1 MSGMKESTS
10 REQILT
16 KVRNALMEK
25 TEIPYPDIDLT
36 SDVLQPIDQPEG
48 LEVVFAEELI
58 KNKGQ
63 FIYCENEK
71 QFADYLTALMQEKN
85 WSHLWTTSQ
94 KVQSVLQATG
104 ISYSEDETQLDHPV
118 VGITDC
124 EKLIARSGSV
134 LVSDL
139 RSGRRANFAFPDI
152 HLVMAYSSQVVPGIK
167 RAIVDLRTGYDN
179 QLPPQLTV
187 ISGPSRTAD
196 IEKTLVM
203 GAHGPQQLIVFLIDD
218 L

>member
-1 MSGMKESTS
+1 MKESTS

-36 SDVLQPIDQPEG
+36 SDVLHPIDESDG

-58 KNKGQ
+58 NNKGQ

-71 QFADYLTALMQEKN
+71 QFIDYLHALMSENN
-85 WSHLWTTSQ
+85 WTQLWTTSK
-94 KVQSVLQATG
+94 KVQSVFQA
-104 ISYSEDETQLDHPV
+104 SDFPFVVDETPLNHPI

-134 LVSDL
+134 LVSDT
-139 RSGRRANFAFPDI
+139 RSVNRASFAFPDI
-152 HLVMAYSSQVVPGIK
+152 HLVLAYTSQVVPSIK
-167 RAIVDLRTGYDN
+167 RALVELRISYNN
-179 QLPPQLTV
+179 QLPAQLTL